1 MGKYMTCPCIVYSI
15 GSRLSWQDEVTR
27 FYFKE
32 RPRLRFSAI
41 RWWISFQDLT
51 DLYGWPG
58 NVALSYPMCYNPGR
72 RSSYQQE
79 AYQMSVTTLA
89 QVASLLTEPFVRTG
103 VYASPEQALKHIIL
117 DYIERQIAWAEAELW
132 SYEHKHQHT
141 FAEWT
146 ESLSERATI
155 TDEDDWMEWEAVLDM
170 LDGWRQI
177 KAKVEQS
184 SV

>member
-1 MGKYMTCPCIVYSI
+1 
-15 GSRLSWQDEVTR
+15 
-27 FYFKE
+27 
-32 RPRLRFSAI
+32 
-41 RWWISFQDLT
+41 
-51 DLYGWPG
+51 
-58 NVALSYPMCYNPGR
+58 
-72 RSSYQQE
+72 
-79 AYQMSVTTLA
+79 MSVTTLA